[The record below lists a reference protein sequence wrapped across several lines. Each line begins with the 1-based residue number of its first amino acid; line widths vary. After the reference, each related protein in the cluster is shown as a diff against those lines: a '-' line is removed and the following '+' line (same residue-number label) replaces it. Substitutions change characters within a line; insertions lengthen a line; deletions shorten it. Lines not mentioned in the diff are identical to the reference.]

1 MYIIIM
7 GIGKKAA
14 VDIYADAVAKN
25 HTMQGF
31 GMEIVKET
39 NPLTGIYEPTY
50 TLQALDYILFFMEV
64 FIQII

>member
-7 GIGKKAA
+7 GNGKNAA

-39 NPLTGIYEPTY
+39 NPLMGIYAPT
-50 TLQALDYILFFMEV
+50 
-64 FIQII
+64 